1 MSPNTGHIVNE
12 IGLMKPGD
20 SYEILPASL
29 RQDARDALGG
39 ASEGYAPP
47 KGRLSRWAA
56 SRRKASRRQMAKAA
70 RKRNR

>member
-1 MSPNTGHIVNE
+1 VAPDTGHIVTSL
-12 IGLMKPGD
+12 GQMKAGD

-29 RQDARDALGG
+29 QQDARDALGG

-47 KGRLSRWAA
+47 KGKLSRWAA
-56 SRRKASRRQMAKAA
+56 GRRKARRQTAKAS